1 LAEELKDSG
10 VTVTVLCP
18 GPTATQFSKRAEI
31 EKSKLFKGGIM
42 PVLDPATVAKIG
54 YDGLIKGQRMV
65 IPGLLNKIGVL
76 ALRFTPRSLITQI
89 TKELNT

>member
-1 LAEELKDSG
+1 
-10 VTVTVLCP
+10 
-18 GPTATQFSKRAEI
+18 
-31 EKSKLFKGGIM
+31 M